1 MLLAFDLSPVRT
13 FVAFRY
19 NRAGWMDVSRMMQD
33 YQRGGLVGGFYYCDL
48 RDNCISDE
56 NL

>member
-1 MLLAFDLSPVRT
+1 MDVLAFDLSPVRT

-33 YQRGGLVGGFYYCDL
+33 
-48 RDNCISDE
+48 
-56 NL
+56 